1 MGSFWYAECA
11 PCGWSESHGVEDAA
25 IGAAEMHIGA
35 KHPTMSATERA
46 AKRVGTVTQRDE
58 NAFAV
63 EAPAAAAPAE
73 EAPAAAA
80 ESEAVAT
87 PGGEV

>member
-1 MGSFWYAECA
+1 MDHWYAECA
-11 PCGWSESHGVEDAA
+11 VCHWSEPHDVEDAA
-25 IGAAEMHIGA
+25 IGAAEMHVGA

-46 AKRVGTVTQRDE
+46 EKRVGTVTQRDE

-63 EAPAAAAPAE
+63 AAPPPPAPAE
-73 EAPAAAA
+73 EVPAAAA
-80 ESEAVAT
+80 ESEAVES